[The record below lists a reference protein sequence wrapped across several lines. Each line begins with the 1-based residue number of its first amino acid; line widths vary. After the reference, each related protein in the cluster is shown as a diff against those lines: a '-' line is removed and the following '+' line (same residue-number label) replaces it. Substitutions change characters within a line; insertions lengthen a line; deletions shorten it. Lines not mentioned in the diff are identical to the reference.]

1 MIYSIYI
8 LIRNILI
15 ITTIYSIILAIENQ
29 LGIIN
34 NNNTVFMN
42 VVYVL
47 GGILL
52 AWELF
57 NRIMFPEQNVTV
69 TLEQEKFEK

>member
-15 ITTIYSIILAIENQ
+15 ITTIYSIILAIQNQ

-52 AWELF
+52 SWELF
-57 NRIMFPEQNVTV
+57 NRIMFPKVEVNVTI
-69 TLEQEKFEK
+69 ENEKFEK